1 MLGASRY
8 DGVEVATTTVPVP
21 VLDGGTGVTEGRP
34 ATREVRYLRRR
45 QPPSPPTQ
53 PPLARHRVADGD
65 RLDLI
70 AARYLGD
77 PLASWR
83 IADANAALDP
93 VAVTATP
100 GDVVVVPTPEL

>member
-1 MLGASRY
+1 MPGASRY
-8 DGVEVATTTVPVP
+8 DGVEVATITVPDAGP
-21 VLDGGTGVTEGRP
+21 
-34 ATREVRYLRRR
+34 VRYLRRR
-45 QPPSPPTQ
+45 QPPAPPTQ
-53 PPLARHRVADGD
+53 PPIARHRVADDD
-65 RLDLI
+65 RLDLL

-93 VAVTATP
+93 LAVTATP

>member
-8 DGVEVATTTVPVP
+8 DGVEVATTTVP
-21 VLDGGTGVTEGRP
+21 DGGLRSATSGAAAPT
-34 ATREVRYLRRR
+34 TREVRYLRRR
-45 QPPSPPTQ
+45 QPPPAPTQ
-53 PPLARHRVADGD
+53 PPIALHRVADDD
-65 RLDLI
+65 RLDLV

-77 PLASWR
+77 PLAAWR

-93 VAVTATP
+93 LAVTATP